1 MKIKVKNNFNFW
13 GCATIMEKITVIIPA
28 RNEQRT
34 IGKIV
39 NLVKENKNVKQI
51 IVVDNNSSDDT
62 AKIAVNAGAEVVFCE
77 KQGKGYAME
86 TGLAQVKN
94 DIVVFLDADIEDYQS
109 NLIELLTDDIINDK
123 VDFTK
128 STFERKGGRVTELVA
143 KPLLKI
149 AYPELPSFSQ
159 PLSGMI
165 AGKKEVFDQITFE
178 KDYGV
183 DVGILLDIIALKVRY
198 KEVNIGKLTN
208 DQHEWSF
215 LNKMAEEVMMAIIKR
230 KYK

>member
-1 MKIKVKNNFNFW
+1 
-13 GCATIMEKITVIIPA
+13 MENKYITVIIPA

-34 IGKIV
+34 IEKIV
-39 NLVKENKNVKQI
+39 RLVNENKNVKQI

-62 AKIAVNAGAEVVFCE
+62 AKIAADAGAQVVFCE

-86 TGLAQVKN
+86 AGLEQVN
-94 DIVVFLDADIEDYQS
+94 NGITVFLDADIEDYQN
-109 NLIELLTDDIINDK
+109 NLIELLTDDIISERA
-123 VDFTK
+123 DFIK
-128 STFERKGGRVTELVA
+128 STFERKGGRGTELVA

-149 AYPELPSFSQ
+149 AYPEIHSFSQ

-165 AGKKEVFDQITFE
+165 AGKTELFNKIVFE

-183 DVGILLDIIALKVRY
+183 DVGILLDMISLKVRV

-215 LNKMAEEVMMAIIKR
+215 LNKMAEEVMKAIIGR
-230 KYK
+230 RYK